1 MVIRNLKGVTDF
13 DPAVMNLRNRI
24 TDTLR
29 RNFELYGFQPLDT
42 AQLNYR
48 DLLTYKYGENAEIV
62 KEIYSLS
69 DQGERDLGLR
79 FDLTVPFCKYIALNR
94 SLKLPF
100 KRYEIG
106 KVFRNGPVKAG
117 RLREFVQCDVDVVGD
132 GSRQIEVELLELA
145 INCYLQLGITPKIE
159 IGNRQLLVGLLTQ
172 LGVTDHHDAIIG
184 VLDKIKKITPAET
197 LAELGKYLPTA
208 TAQTL
213 LQQVQLDLPTLAQL
227 LPNND
232 GITAVQE
239 LWAEL
244 DALGLAQYCRF
255 NPALARGLNVYTG
268 TVWEVFDATHHYTS
282 SLGGGG
288 RYDNIITNFVANGV
302 AYPAVGMSFGLEP
315 ITALLSSTA
324 NPNPTQMLIVPMNTT
339 VVCHQLAN
347 RLRADG
353 VATMLWTAKPKV
365 GKALE
370 YAAATQ
376 IRFVTVI
383 GDNEVASGQ
392 ITVKDLVT
400 NTTATF
406 AISDVKGLVK
416 AITTTSTPRK

>member
-48 DLLTYKYGENAEIV
+48 DLLTYKYGESAEIV
-62 KEIYSLS
+62 KEIYSLV

-145 INCYLQLGITPKIE
+145 INCYLQLGITPEIE
-159 IGNRQLLVGLLTQ
+159 IGNRQLLVGLLTN
-172 LGVTDHHDAIIG
+172 LGVTANHDAIIG
-184 VLDKIKKITPAET
+184 VLDKIKKVTPAET

-213 LQQVQLDLPTLAQL
+213 LQQVQLDLPTLAKL
-227 LPNND
+227 LPENT
-232 GITAVQE
+232 GVTAVQE
-239 LWAEL
+239 LWTEL
-244 DALGLAQYCRF
+244 TALNLVKYCRF

-268 TVWEVFDATHHYTS
+268 TVWEVFDGNHRYTS

-288 RYDNIITNFVANGV
+288 RYDNIITNFINNGN

-315 ITALLSSTA
+315 ITALLADNQTNS
-324 NPNPTQMLIVPMNTT
+324 NPTRLLIVPMNTT
-339 VVCHQLAN
+339 VVCHNLAN
-347 RLRADG
+347 QLRAAG
-353 VATMLWTAKPKV
+353 IATMLWTAKPKV

-383 GDNEVASGQ
+383 GDNEVNSSQ
-392 ITVKDLVT
+392 IIVKDLVGNT
-400 NTTATF
+400 ITTFTLSDTKNLIKYLTTAN
-406 AISDVKGLVK
+406 
-416 AITTTSTPRK
+416 R

>member
-13 DPAVMNLRNRI
+13 DPATMNLRNRV

-48 DLLTYKYGENAEIV
+48 DLLTYKYGESAEIV

-145 INCYLQLGITPKIE
+145 INCYLQLGIKPEIE
-159 IGNRQLLVGLLTQ
+159 IGNRQLLVGIIEQ
-172 LGVTDHHDAIIG
+172 LGVTNHHDAIIS
-184 VLDKIKKITPAET
+184 VLDKIKKITPAEMMT
-197 LAELGKYLPTA
+197 ELGKYLSTDVA
-208 TAQTL
+208 TTL
-213 LQQVQLDLPTLAQL
+213 LQRVQLDLSALAQL
-227 LPNND
+227 LPNNA
-232 GITAVQE
+232 GVVAVQE
-239 LWAEL
+239 LWTEL
-244 DALGLAQYCRF
+244 SALGLTQYCRF

-268 TVWEVFDATHHYTS
+268 TVWEVFDATHHYAS

-288 RYDNIITNFVANGV
+288 RYDNIITNFVNNGV

-315 ITALLSSTA
+315 ITALLANTT
-324 NPNPTQMLIVPMNTT
+324 NPNPTQLLIVPLGTT

-347 RLRADG
+347 QLRGAG
-353 VATMLWTAKPKV
+353 IATMLWTAKPKV

-376 IRFVTVI
+376 IRYVTVI
-383 GDNEVASGQ
+383 GDNEVTNGQ
-392 ITVKDLVT
+392 ITMKDL
-400 NTTATF
+400 TTGTAATLVLK
-406 AISDVKGLVK
+406 DLQGLVK
-416 AITTTSTPRK
+416 YLTTTNK